1 MSWLAILA
9 LAVAGFAFAAFVLK
23 LPRSSW
29 TLFAAALLFGLAGYA
44 TQGAPDQP
52 AAPKTAQALDPGS
65 GEAMVEA
72 RKEFY
77 DEGVLPSRYVVTADG
92 FARRGQYR
100 DAIDFLR
107 NAVAENPN
115 DSQAWVA
122 MANENR
128 LPVKPSTHPVSSLPL
143 SRMAPMIP
151 PHCSGLWMATQ
162 ASAVMNFSGSP
173 AELCLAVINTLSRT
187 PPRTSDPGPFPLASF
202 APPRRWCF
210 TPSWPTRWSTW
221 WPPCWPVSSAVPG
234 AGARQCWRCWPRW
247 GWCWGYGCCWPAAGY
262 WRGEDGYHRRA
273 VSGSRCSWR

>member
-122 MANENR
+122 MANVLVEHAN
-128 LPVKPSTHPVSSLPL
+128 
-143 SRMAPMIP
+143 
-151 PHCSGLWMATQ
+151 G
-162 ASAVMNFSGSP
+162 
-173 AELCLAVINTLSRT
+173 TLSEAAEFAYARARAT
-187 PPRTSDPGPFPLASF
+187 DPDNAAADYFQGIAMIRNARFEEARELWAAALRAAPEDARYRADLA
-202 APPRRWCF
+202 
-210 TPSWPTRWSTW
+210 
-221 WPPCWPVSSAVPG
+221 
-234 AGARQCWRCWPRW
+234 ARL
-247 GWCWGYGCCWPAAGY
+247 AALDLAIA
-262 WRGEDGYHRRA
+262 RIEQERRA
-273 VSGSRCSWR
+273 E

>member
-9 LAVAGFAFAAFVLK
+9 LAVAGFAFAAFVIK

-52 AAPKTAQALDPGS
+52 SAPKTAQALDPGS

-122 MANENR
+122 MANVLVEHAN
-128 LPVKPSTHPVSSLPL
+128 
-143 SRMAPMIP
+143 
-151 PHCSGLWMATQ
+151 G
-162 ASAVMNFSGSP
+162 
-173 AELCLAVINTLSRT
+173 TLSEAAEFAYARARAT
-187 PPRTSDPGPFPLASF
+187 NPDNAAADYFQGIAMIRNSRFEEARELWAAALQAAPEDARYRADLA
-202 APPRRWCF
+202 
-210 TPSWPTRWSTW
+210 
-221 WPPCWPVSSAVPG
+221 
-234 AGARQCWRCWPRW
+234 ARL
-247 GWCWGYGCCWPAAGY
+247 AALDLAIA
-262 WRGEDGYHRRA
+262 RIEQERRA
-273 VSGSRCSWR
+273 E

>member
-52 AAPKTAQALDPGS
+52 SAPKTAQALDPGS

-92 FARRGQYR
+92 FTRRGQYR

-122 MANENR
+122 MANVLVEHAN
-128 LPVKPSTHPVSSLPL
+128 
-143 SRMAPMIP
+143 
-151 PHCSGLWMATQ
+151 G
-162 ASAVMNFSGSP
+162 
-173 AELCLAVINTLSRT
+173 TLSEAAEFAYARARAT
-187 PPRTSDPGPFPLASF
+187 DPDNAAADYFQGIAMIRNSRFEEARELWAAALQAAPEDARYRADLA
-202 APPRRWCF
+202 
-210 TPSWPTRWSTW
+210 
-221 WPPCWPVSSAVPG
+221 
-234 AGARQCWRCWPRW
+234 ARL
-247 GWCWGYGCCWPAAGY
+247 AALDLAIA
-262 WRGEDGYHRRA
+262 RIEQERRA
-273 VSGSRCSWR
+273 E

>member
-52 AAPKTAQALDPGS
+52 SAPKTAQALDPGS

-122 MANENR
+122 MANVLVEHAN
-128 LPVKPSTHPVSSLPL
+128 
-143 SRMAPMIP
+143 
-151 PHCSGLWMATQ
+151 G
-162 ASAVMNFSGSP
+162 
-173 AELCLAVINTLSRT
+173 TLSEAAEFAYARARAT
-187 PPRTSDPGPFPLASF
+187 DPDNAAADYFQGIAMIRNSRFEEARELWAAALRAAPEDARYRADLA
-202 APPRRWCF
+202 
-210 TPSWPTRWSTW
+210 
-221 WPPCWPVSSAVPG
+221 
-234 AGARQCWRCWPRW
+234 ARL
-247 GWCWGYGCCWPAAGY
+247 AALDLAIA
-262 WRGEDGYHRRA
+262 RIEQERRA
-273 VSGSRCSWR
+273 E